1 MNAYPIEISQLS
13 KDFGKTRVLNNVN
26 LTVAH
31 GTVHGFLGP
40 NGAGKSTTIRCLLGL
55 IHPTTGTLRI
65 NNTDPT
71 KTTIHNVAYVPGD
84 VELFPNLTGNQVLD
98 TLAKL
103 RPTGDNK
110 KKRAEYI
117 ERFKLDPTKK
127 IRTYSKGNR
136 QKVMLIA
143 ALAANVDILV
153 LDEPTSGLDPLIEQ
167 TFINIVRERRNEGAA
182 ILLSSHILSEVQELA
197 DDISIIRNG
206 TIVESGSLKQL
217 AHIRGVRIRATDP
230 DYDHIHEQHSVN
242 PTLQHLIDQ
251 GASNITITPASLEEL
266 FLEFYQESPGK
277 QGQTHGNQQQGK
289 PQGAQSQQQGGA
301 SRA

>member
-55 IHPTTGTLRI
+55 IHPTTGTCRI

-71 KTTIHNVAYVPGD
+71 KTTIHNIAYVPGD

-143 ALAANVDILV
+143 AFAANVDILV

-230 DYDHIHEQHSVN
+230 DYDHIHEQDSVN

-266 FLEFYQESPGK
+266 FLEFYQDG
-277 QGQTHGNQQQGK
+277 QGGQGRSHGNQH
-289 PQGAQSQQQGGA
+289 QQQGGA